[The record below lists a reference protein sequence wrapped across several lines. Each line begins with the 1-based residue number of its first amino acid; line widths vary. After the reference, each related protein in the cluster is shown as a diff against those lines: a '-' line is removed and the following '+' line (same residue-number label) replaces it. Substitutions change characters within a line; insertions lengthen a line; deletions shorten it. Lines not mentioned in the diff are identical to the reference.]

1 MNKRFFTTSKPS
13 TATKQ
18 KAGVVQKQKDRQN
31 TKQEKWQF
39 KLTYRFLWTSVA
51 FLLLVVGFSLKT
63 IVHSLIPPDKAWLKP
78 FAPIRRGSDYLY
90 EKLVDVLDKGK
101 EQTPTRSYLI
111 ELSFRNMQAKKTRTL
126 VTVFGMAISI
136 AFIVFLMSVGYGLQN
151 LVTTRVARLEELQQ
165 TEVLPGLSDELALND
180 KVIARLQNM
189 PQVKSVL
196 PLISVVGRISYQDSI
211 ADVAVYGT
219 TTEYLTSSAIKPIR
233 GKIFESR
240 DLSHTTS
247 LNLSSDDQENASG
260 LDGDSQIEYGNI
272 ARNIT
277 FTLANGSWLRVRDD
291 WSTQG
296 AVLGYTRLTEQGSLN
311 GTEVYGDYF
320 IGYEGEEIYDQNEK
334 PLAIWVKASF
344 PLWESKP
351 CTTEGNESED
361 GASAVSEDCENGQYL
376 PLLDEN
382 GNQLV
387 KEGYVAKLPGQIVL
401 SSDDQEVLGVS
412 TAIAQA
418 ATDSSLPLINV
429 ASGSASFVTD
439 QEKTVVSVAENS
451 LRQAVVNKAIL
462 TLLGLSE
469 EQAVGQ
475 SITLTFVA
483 VGELIEGEVQ
493 RIESTPT
500 TYEIVGVTPEED
512 TPVVYVPL
520 MELRSLGLNRFSQVK
535 VIASSQNELQGVRS
549 SIEAMGYGTVSVV
562 DTVAQID
569 NLFGSFRLLL
579 GIIGLVALSVAALGM
594 FNTLTVSLLERTRE
608 VGLLKAMGMKT
619 EEVRE
624 LFLTESMIMGFY
636 GGVLGLIIGV
646 GMGKLLSIALSSIA
660 IARGVGFV
668 DVSTVPLSFVLVI
681 VILAIVVGIITGYF
695 PARRATKISALN
707 ALRYE

>member
-1 MNKRFFTTSKPS
+1 MKQRFFITSKTS
-13 TATKQ
+13 SAIKQ
-18 KAGVVQKQKDRQN
+18 KNAVVEKQKPDKKSVKN
-31 TKQEKWQF
+31 KWQLQ
-39 KLTYRFLWTSVA
+39 KTYQFIWTSIA
-51 FLLLVVGFSLKT
+51 FLVLVVGFSVRS
-63 IVHSLIPPDKAWLKP
+63 IVHSIIPPGGKWSKP
-78 FAPIRRGSDYLY
+78 LSPIRSGTDYLY
-90 EKLVDVLDKGK
+90 EKLVSVLDKSQ

-165 TEVLPGLSDELALND
+165 AEVLPGLSDELALND

-233 GKIFESR
+233 GSVFESR
-240 DLSHTTS
+240 DLSHATNQ
-247 LNLSSDDQENASG
+247 NLVT
-260 LDGDSQIEYGNI
+260 DSQLNTTDTNGNQEVAYGELV
-272 ARNIT
+272 RNIK
-277 FTLANGSWLRVRDD
+277 FTLADGSWLRVRDD
-291 WSTQG
+291 SSTQG

-311 GTEVYGDYF
+311 GAEVYGDYF
-320 IGYEGEEIYDQNEK
+320 TGYEDEEFYDENEK
-334 PLAIWVKASF
+334 QLATWVKASF

-351 CTTEGNESED
+351 CTTDNSKNEDDTST
-361 GASAVSEDCENGQYL
+361 VSEDCEDEQYL
-376 PLLDEN
+376 PLLDDN
-382 GNQLV
+382 GNQII
-387 KEGYVAKLPGQIVL
+387 KEGFVAKLPDQIIVA
-401 SSDDQEVLGVS
+401 SEDQGVLGVS
-412 TAIAQA
+412 TAFAQTS
-418 ATDSSLPLINV
+418 TDSSLPLVNM
-429 ASGSASFVTD
+429 ASNSATFVTD

-483 VGELIEGEVQ
+483 VGELIEGEAQ

-549 SIEAMGYGTVSVV
+549 SVEAMGYGTVSVV

-579 GIIGLVALSVAALGM
+579 GVIGLVALSVAALGM
-594 FNTLTVSLLERTRE
+594 FNTLIVSLLERTRE

-636 GGVLGLIIGV
+636 GGVLGLIIGI

-668 DVSTVPLSFVLVI
+668 DVSTVPFSFVLVI
-681 VILAIVVGIITGYF
+681 VLLAIVVGIITGYF

>member
-1 MNKRFFTTSKPS
+1 MKKRFFTTTKPS
-13 TATKQ
+13 PVTKQ
-18 KAGVVQKQKDRQN
+18 KKLVVE
-31 TKQEKWQF
+31 KQESDTKAAKINWRLKKTYQF
-39 KLTYRFLWTSVA
+39 IWTSIA
-51 FLLLVVGFSLKT
+51 FLSLVVGFSVKS
-63 IVHSLIPPDKAWLKP
+63 IVHSIIPPGKKWSKP
-78 FAPIRRGSDYLY
+78 LSPIRSGTNYLY
-90 EKLVDVLDKGK
+90 EKLVSVLDKSQ

-111 ELSFRNMQAKKTRTL
+111 ELSFRNMQAKKTRTF

-165 TEVLPGLSDELALND
+165 AEVLPGLSDELALND
-180 KVIARLQNM
+180 KVVARLQNM

-219 TTEYLTSSAIKPIR
+219 TTKYLTSSAIKPIR
-233 GKIFESR
+233 GHVFESH
-240 DLSHTTS
+240 DLSHTISENPVTKS
-247 LNLSSDDQENASG
+247 QPNGELNRDEQLEHGAVV
-260 LDGDSQIEYGNI
+260 
-272 ARNIT
+272 RNVT
-277 FTLANGSWLRVRDD
+277 FGVAEGSWLRVRSDS
-291 WSTQG
+291 STQG
-296 AVLGYTRLTEQGSLN
+296 SILGYTRSIDQDNSN

-320 IGYEGEEIYDQNEK
+320 TGYDGDDIYDEDEQQ
-334 PLAIWVKASF
+334 LAIWVRATF

-351 CTTEGNESED
+351 CTSNNEENENDALTVDVGCED
-361 GASAVSEDCENGQYL
+361 GQYL
-376 PLLDEN
+376 PLLDEG
-382 GNQLV
+382 GNQKF
-387 KEGYVAKLPGQIVL
+387 KEGYVAKLPGQIIVV
-401 SSDDQEVLGVS
+401 SQDQGVLGVS
-412 TAIAQA
+412 TVLAQTS
-418 ATDSSLPLINV
+418 TDSNLPLVNM
-429 ASGSASFVTD
+429 ASNSATFVTD
-439 QEKTVVSVAENS
+439 QEKTVVSVAKNS

-483 VGELIEGEVQ
+483 VGELIEGEAQ

-500 TYEIVGVTPEED
+500 TYEIVGITPEED

-535 VIASSQNELQGVRS
+535 VIASSQNELQSVRS

-636 GGVLGLIIGV
+636 GGVLGLIIGI
-646 GMGKLLSIALSSIA
+646 GLGKLLSIALSSIA

-668 DVSTVPLSFVLVI
+668 DVSAVPFSFVLVI
-681 VILAIVVGIITGYF
+681 VLLAIVVGIITGYF

>member
-1 MNKRFFTTSKPS
+1 M
-13 TATKQ
+13 
-18 KAGVVQKQKDRQN
+18 
-31 TKQEKWQF
+31 
-39 KLTYRFLWTSVA
+39 TYQFLWTSVA

-63 IVHSLIPPDKAWLKP
+63 IIHSIIPPGKP
-78 FAPIRRGSDYLY
+78 WSKPLAFIRRGVDYFY

-240 DLSHTTS
+240 DLSHTTGSS
-247 LNLSSDDQENASG
+247 LSPDDQRNVSG
-260 LDGDSQIEYGNI
+260 LNEDSQIEYGGI

-277 FTLANGSWLRVRDD
+277 FTLADGSWLRVRDD
-291 WSTQG
+291 SSTQG
-296 AVLGYTRLTEQGSLN
+296 AVLGYTRLTEQGNMS
-311 GTEVYGDYF
+311 GSEIYGDYF
-320 IGYEGEEIYDQNEK
+320 TGYEGEEIYDENERQ
-334 PLAIWVKASF
+334 LAIWVKASF

-351 CTTEGNESED
+351 CITTADNENED
-361 GASAVSEDCENGQYL
+361 GVTATTVNEDCEDGQYL
-376 PLLDEN
+376 PLIDEN
-382 GNQLV
+382 GNQIV
-387 KEGYVAKLPGQIVL
+387 KEGLVAKLPGQILL
-401 SSDDQEVLGVS
+401 SSENQDVLGVS

-418 ATDSSLPLINV
+418 ATDSSLPLVNV
-429 ASGSASFVTD
+429 SSNSAAFVTD

-475 SITLTFVA
+475 SITLTFVS

-579 GIIGLVALSVAALGM
+579 GVIGLVALSVAALGM

-636 GGVLGLIIGV
+636 GGVLGLIMGI

-681 VILAIVVGIITGYF
+681 VVLAVVVGIITGYF